1 MIKLWSQDEHH
12 STIWNIICDD
22 FNSIKSELAQ
32 KMLFIDALG
41 FGSLEQ
47 LDQMNHSDN
56 IDW

>member
-22 FNSIKSELAQ
+22 FKSIKSEQAQ
-32 KMLFIDALG
+32 KMLFIDALD

-47 LDQMNHSDN
+47 LDQMSHSDN
-56 IDW
+56 PH